1 MQLALTA
8 AAPIFRG
15 YLADVDCRWDVI
27 AGSVDDRTPEER
39 GKAPLQHDRFRI
51 PKSRYDSV
59 DCYIYDDPTNRPE
72 YNDNDMP
79 FDPEIKAKMIQEG
92 VDPLLATHFAHLFI
106 RDPIVIFEESIVQ
119 DDAASTDH
127 FENIQSTN
135 WQTVRFKP
143 PPPGSSIGW
152 RVEFRSMEVQ
162 LTDYENAAH
171 AIFIVLLT
179 RAIMSLGLNFYIP
192 ISKVD
197 ENMHRAHR
205 RDAVHT
211 QKFYFRKNLYSP
223 QPGHGCAAL
232 DAEDA
237 PRHVRPSVRDF
248 VDAPPPTTNGIP
260 SHVNDSINGAFHNHK
275 RETSTCSC
283 CPSHSNSRAQ
293 SPVAREF
300 EFGPVEDE
308 YDEFTIDEIINGNS
322 SKQFPGL
329 MGVVEEYLDSLDMD
343 RATRASLEKSLQLV
357 RRRAN
362 GSLVTTATWMR
373 NFVTTHP
380 SYKQDSVVSQEICY
394 DLCKAVDE
402 LERCV
407 KRAPDFLPECYKGCG
422 KVERKPS
429 TSA

>member
-1 MQLALTA
+1 M
-8 AAPIFRG
+8 FRG

-27 AGSVDDRTPEER
+27 AGSVDDRTLEER
-39 GKAPLQHDRFRI
+39 GKAELQHDRFKI

-79 FDPEIKAKMIQEG
+79 FDAAIKEKMIKEG
-92 VDPLLATHFAHLFI
+92 VDPLLSTHFAHLFI
-106 RDPIVIFEESIVQ
+106 RDPIVIFKESIVQ
-119 DDAASTDH
+119 DDNTSMDH

-143 PPPGSSIGW
+143 PPPGSEIGW

-205 RDAVHT
+205 RDAVHS
-211 QKFYFRKNLYSP
+211 QKFYFRKNFYSP

-237 PRHVRPSVRDF
+237 PRQSRTRPPVEDF
-248 VDAPPPTTNGIP
+248 VDAPPPALNGVP
-260 SHVNDSINGAFHNHK
+260 DTGNGQKSAINGHHFAANHR

-283 CPSHSNSRAQ
+283 CPSHSTSRAQ
-293 SPVAREF
+293 SPVREF

-308 YDEFTIDEIINGNS
+308 YDEFTIDQIINGDKS
-322 SKQFPGL
+322 RSYPGL
-329 MGVVEEYLDSLDMD
+329 MGVVEDYLDSLEIDKD
-343 RATRASLEKSLQLV
+343 TRASLDKSLQLV

-373 NFVTTHP
+373 NFVTSHP
-380 SYKQDSVVSQEICY
+380 AYKHDSVVSQEINY

-407 KRAPDFLPECYKGCG
+407 RKASELLPECYRGCG
-422 KVERKPS
+422 QVERKE
-429 TSA
+429 